1 MKANKKPTPK
11 KKSELVQNCTSFN
24 LRKASRAVTQLF
36 DEALKP
42 CGLYSTQ
49 FTLLNAIYLSDSAT
63 ITKLSQA
70 LIMDRTTLTRNL
82 NPLQKSGWIE
92 VIPGEDRRTKTLS
105 ITKTGKQV
113 LKEATKYWE
122 EVQTQVVKS
131 LGKKQWDELL
141 DKLDLVVA
149 KLNPY

>member
-1 MKANKKPTPK
+1 MKTNKKSNIPK
-11 KKSELVQNCTSFN
+11 KSDHVQNCTSFN

-49 FTLLNAIYLSDSAT
+49 FTLLNAINLSDSAT

-70 LIMDRTTLTRNL
+70 LVMDRTTLTRNL

-92 VIPGEDRRTKTLS
+92 VVSGEDRRTKTLS
-105 ITKTGKQV
+105 ITKAGKQV
-113 LKEATKYWE
+113 LKEATTYWE

-131 LGKKQWDELL
+131 LGKKQWEELL

-149 KLNPY
+149 KLSPY

>member
-1 MKANKKPTPK
+1 MSVNKKTNNS

-49 FTLLNAIYLSDSAT
+49 FTLLNAIHLSDSAT

-82 NPLQKSGWIE
+82 NPLQKNGWIE

-105 ITKTGKQV
+105 ITKAGKQV

-122 EVQTQVVKS
+122 KVQTQVVKS

-149 KLNPY
+149 KLSPY